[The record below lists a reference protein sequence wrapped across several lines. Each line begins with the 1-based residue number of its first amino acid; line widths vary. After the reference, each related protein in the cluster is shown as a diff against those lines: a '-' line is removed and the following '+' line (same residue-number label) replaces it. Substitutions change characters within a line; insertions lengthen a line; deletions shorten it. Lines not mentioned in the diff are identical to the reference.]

1 MYASAAGQLCVGTD
15 RHTIF
20 EASTDTSVDYQCD
33 GSQEV
38 PERCNEGGEICINAQ
53 KRFLRSRQ
61 QQIPQLPSRQKEV
74 DQLDN
79 KMGMLD
85 SDSGDQNDEASRPAG
100 EPKKGA
106 EYLVKQAESVKGAV
120 QPRSTEYLQL
130 QGQTCQQS
138 CKQMQE
144 SSVNSQQSL
153 QATRRDPLYQQG
165 QNYGNGVQYQQ
176 HQEAGGDSVNQ
187 LSAQLRSVLD
197 FSRLPSL
204 EEALSPSGCTYHFTN
219 LWPSV
224 NVS

>member
-85 SDSGDQNDEASRPAG
+85 SDSGDQNHEASRPAG

-165 QNYGNGVQYQQ
+165 QKYGNGVQYQQ

-219 LWPSV
+219 LRPSV